1 MSTFFST
8 AKRSFKDVGVEGEQI
23 HTTEFLEASESVVLL
38 FDLLGSTAFAAVQK
52 DMTGNIKKIRDR
64 QTSHPEGSGT
74 LQNLCTNELA
84 EGKHTA
90 TEGLVWLHRF
100 VRSHGLNCTPKLT
113 KVTVIA
119 TTSGLQFTEKALR
132 KNINNPTEELAT
144 SFTNAYG
151 ETLKKHHNM
160 IVKGVFT
167 LAMKAC
173 PYRVDFYKK
182 LGENEAEVN
191 TELGEWLT
199 ALELTNGILS
209 RYLAGVSWK

>member
-1 MSTFFST
+1 MTTFFAT

-23 HTTEFLEASESVVLL
+23 QTTEFLQASESVVTL
-38 FDLLGSTAFAAVQK
+38 FDHLGSTAFAAVQK

-64 QTSHPEGSGT
+64 QTSHPNKSDT

-90 TEGLVWLHRF
+90 TEGLVWLHR
-100 VRSHGLNCTPKLT
+100 
-113 KVTVIA
+113 VTVSTA
-119 TTSGLQFTEKALR
+119 SGLEFTEKALR
-132 KNINNPTEELAT
+132 KNIDNPNEELAT

-151 ETLKKHHNM
+151 ETLRKHHNM
-160 IVKGVFT
+160 IVRGVFG

-182 LGENEAEVN
+182 LGEDATEVN
-191 TELGEWLT
+191 TQLGEWLT